1 MQNVYHYF
9 LGLLASC
16 LRSCCC
22 CCSVKQEL
30 CKFRDREI
38 RFLCPR
44 PCLCCSH
51 SCSPLSTLSPQ
62 AYKQKTDKPYL
73 KVAPLIKQAALLKQR
88 KKTKFHA
95 IQELTLQ
102 MYWVH
107 KSLLIDFSPSA
118 PFLPSKSGIE
128 LASSLRKDL
137 IIFTEGSTTSAA
149 QEALGLPRI
158 QNFPSD

>member
-1 MQNVYHYF
+1 MYHYF

-16 LRSCCC
+16 LRGCCC

-73 KVAPLIKQAALLKQR
+73 KVAPLIKQAAR
-88 KKTKFHA
+88 TFETKKKDKVPCTSRTTNLADVLSPQVPVDRFQSFCTISA
-95 IQELTLQ
+95 LQ
-102 MYWVH
+102 IGY
-107 KSLLIDFSPSA
+107 
-118 PFLPSKSGIE
+118 
-128 LASSLRKDL
+128 
-137 IIFTEGSTTSAA
+137 
-149 QEALGLPRI
+149 
-158 QNFPSD
+158 